1 MNQSLMKPMSKNKIE
16 KKNTSRAGGTCRI
29 GVGEGNCLLDLAK
42 FEAKPFLEN
51 STFVLCLTLTMG
63 LVDPGI
69 VSEKF

>member
-42 FEAKPFLEN
+42 FEAKPF
-51 STFVLCLTLTMG
+51 FRKFYFCTLPDLNHG
-63 LVDPGI
+63 FG
-69 VSEKF
+69 